1 MRLNLRKGPD
11 ASWRSGCAPRRPEA
25 FWIRFAHRVTGPL
38 LGAGFFARSVHSVA
52 PDLIGCELL
61 VDGVGGVV
69 VECEAYARDDP
80 ASHAFAGPTRRNASM
95 FGPLAHA
102 YVYRS
107 YGVHWMLNLVCG
119 PQPGVG
125 EAVLV
130 RALRPTHGPDAMRAR
145 RGLDDERLLCA
156 GPGRLAEA
164 LAIGPDLDGATLLGG
179 RIELRPRVQEVEIV
193 RGVRVGITKGVEQPW
208 RYALAGSVYVSRPRP
223 WPRTA
228 TARRPA

>member
-1 MRLNLRKGPD
+1 VSPP
-11 ASWRSGCAPRRPEA
+11 A
-25 FWIRFAHRVTGPL
+25 L
-38 LGAGFFARSVHSVA
+38 LEAGFFARSVHEVA

-61 VDGVGGVV
+61 VDGVGGIV

-80 ASHAFAGPTRRNASM
+80 ASHAYAGPTRRNASM

-119 PQPGVG
+119 PQPGAG
-125 EAVLV
+125 EAALM
-130 RALRPTHGPDAMRAR
+130 RALLPTRGLDVMRAR
-145 RGLDDERLLCA
+145 RGIDDERLLCA

-164 LAIGPDLDGATLLGG
+164 LAIGPELDGAPLLGG
-179 RIELRPRVQEVEIV
+179 RIELRPPVEEVEVV
-193 RGVRVGITKGVEQPW
+193 RGLRVGITKGVEQPW

-223 WPRTA
+223 WSRQSPWQRPSA